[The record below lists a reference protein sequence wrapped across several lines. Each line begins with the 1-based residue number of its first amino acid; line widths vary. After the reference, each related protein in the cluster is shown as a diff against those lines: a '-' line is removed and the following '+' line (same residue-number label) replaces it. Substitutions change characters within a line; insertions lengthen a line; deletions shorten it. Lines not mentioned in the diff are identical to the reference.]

1 MITISSVARSSY
13 NTTAVTT
20 TDVQFVPCSV
30 LVLRNYKLGA
40 RFVISSRRGDQSLI
54 CYLSFCLIIP
64 PQVSQCQLSIYYML
78 IPVLVCACVQRQ
90 TGTVFAI
97 GRSIY
102 KTNFL
107 EKFRTVFYKKSLSK
121 FYKDKASALQGN
133 LLSRG
138 ENLLK
143 WVIKKKTTAF

>member
-30 LVLRNYKLGA
+30 LVLRNNKLGVG
-40 RFVISSRRGDQSLI
+40 FVISSQRGDQSLI

-64 PQVSQCQLSIYYML
+64 PKVSQCQLSIYYML

-90 TGTVFAI
+90 AGTVFAI
-97 GRSIY
+97 EQSIY
-102 KTNFL
+102 KKNFL
-107 EKFRTVFYKKSLSK
+107 ENFRTVFYKKSSSK
-121 FYKDKASALQGN
+121 FNKDKASALQGH
-133 LLSRG
+133 LLYRG
-138 ENLLK
+138 KHLLK
-143 WVIKKKTTAF
+143 WLIKKKTTAF